1 MTEGKNPA
9 VSIIVPVYKTAEYLM
24 KCVDSILAQS
34 FRDFELL
41 LMDDGSPDESGE
53 ICDRYVQLDS
63 RVQVIHKENGG
74 VSSARNL
81 GLDRAK
87 GDFVVFVD
95 SDDYIGENYLK
106 DMMEYAYGLGETADS
121 SIVICDY
128 QPFSEAGEESR
139 TYPEPFA
146 AKMEPGGMTAQQ
158 FRNLIFGF
166 VIFPP
171 YCKLYSRS
179 VIEENGLRFDTELK
193 SAEDFDFNRRY
204 LDYVDQICYIPSVSY
219 HYRVGY
225 KRYRPSNH
233 GVLGQSEI
241 KSVHIMANGIVSL
254 AQKLDLG
261 CALEEEICLWAANKH
276 YFNRMPML
284 FTESS
289 RVGIR
294 ERYRLYLQ
302 LTGDPVYRSAYK
314 QGAKLT
320 QKSTTRLIARHFDC
334 FASWWLFYKFSG
346 LRRGNKE

>member
-1 MTEGKNPA
+1 MTEGKKPA

-41 LMDDGSPDESGE
+41 LIDDGSPDESGE
-53 ICDRYVQLDS
+53 ICDRYAQLDS
-63 RVQVIHKENGG
+63 RVQAIHKENGG

-106 DMMEYAYGLGETADS
+106 DMMEYAYRLGETADS

-128 QPFSEAGEESR
+128 QPFSDAGVESR

-171 YCKLYSRS
+171 YCKLYSRA

-193 SAEDFDFNRRY
+193 SAEDFDFNLRY
-204 LDYVDQICYIPSVSY
+204 LEAVDQVCYIPSVQY
-219 HYRVGY
+219 FYRVGY
-225 KRYRPSNH
+225 KRYTPSNH
-233 GVLGQSEI
+233 GVLGRSEI
-241 KSVHIMANGIVSL
+241 KSVHIMANGITGL
-254 AQKLDLG
+254 AKKLGLYGELQD
-261 CALEEEICLWAANKH
+261 EICIWAEITDGVITPEHAEYLRKK
-276 YFNRMPML
+276 YL
-284 FTESS
+284 F
-289 RVGIR
+289 
-294 ERYRLYLQ
+294 
-302 LTGDPVYRSAYK
+302 GD
-314 QGAKLT
+314 T
-320 QKSTTRLIARHFDC
+320 
-334 FASWWLFYKFSG
+334 
-346 LRRGNKE
+346 KETNEEQEEF